1 VTSRSLSGVAS
12 GAVFVFL
19 GVGLSSGSKIIE
31 RIIVGRML
39 GPDAYGRVAM
49 GLSVLMIGAYVG
61 LMGFQEGVARFIPR
75 YDSDRDIRG
84 VWATGF
90 LVTVTASVVV
100 TAGLILTSGYLAELV
115 YGSGEEQLILA
126 LMAVAL
132 PGFVMMRLGVGA
144 LRGISDAR
152 SRMLSFDIFFPIVR
166 LSVLIGLLVVGVEV
180 LSLPIAYA
188 VSCLLGAVVV
198 HAFLHRQIGL
208 FGAKQFRFK
217 EMAAYSAPLVMAT
230 VASRL
235 LTRADTLMIGY
246 LESAAAVG
254 LYEAAYPLANGLVLI
269 LTAFGFLYLPLIS
282 QLDEDDDGAG
292 VEQAYQITTKWV
304 YIMTLPLFVTLVLL
318 PELVIG
324 IVFSQEYADAAP
336 ILVVLSIGFFTN
348 SAFGRSRE
356 TLSALGDTTITM
368 FVNLASFVVNIVLNI
383 LLIPTYG
390 VIGAALASVL
400 SFLALN
406 STIVLVLKWKYS
418 ITPFSKE
425 TIKTIT
431 LLPLT
436 ALPVSIGVRN
446 ALGRNVVSL
455 AAVPVTAM
463 SVAFVAL
470 LISGAL
476 ESEDLIA
483 VDIVED
489 KIGRQIPFIR
499 QFIPIES

>member
-1 VTSRSLSGVAS
+1 
-12 GAVFVFL
+12 
-19 GVGLSSGSKIIE
+19 
-31 RIIVGRML
+31 
-39 GPDAYGRVAM
+39 
-49 GLSVLMIGAYVG
+49 
-61 LMGFQEGVARFIPR
+61 
-75 YDSDRDIRG
+75 
-84 VWATGF
+84 
-90 LVTVTASVVV
+90 
-100 TAGLILTSGYLAELV
+100 
-115 YGSGEEQLILA
+115 
-126 LMAVAL
+126 
-132 PGFVMMRLGVGA
+132 
-144 LRGISDAR
+144 
-152 SRMLSFDIFFPIVR
+152 
-166 LSVLIGLLVVGVEV
+166 
-180 LSLPIAYA
+180 
-188 VSCLLGAVVV
+188 V

>member
-1 VTSRSLSGVAS
+1 VTSRNLSGVAS

-49 GLSVLMIGAYVG
+49 ALSVLMIGAYVG

-75 YDSDRDIRG
+75 YDSDRDVRG

-90 LVTVTASVVV
+90 LATVTASIGV
-100 TAGLILTSGYLAELV
+100 TGVLVLTSGHLAELV
-115 YGSGEEQLILA
+115 YGSSEERLILA
-126 LMAVAL
+126 IMVVAL
-132 PGFVMMRLGVGA
+132 PGFVIMRLGVGA
-144 LRGISDAR
+144 LRGLSDAR
-152 SRMLSFDIFFPIVR
+152 ARMLSFDIFFPIIR
-166 LSVLIGLLVVGVEV
+166 LSILTGLLVVGVEV

-188 VSCLLGAVVV
+188 VSCFLGAVVV
-198 HAFLHRQIGL
+198 HAFLHRRIGL
-208 FGAKQFRFK
+208 FGAKRFRFK
-217 EMAAYSAPLVMAT
+217 EMAVYSAPLVMAT

-235 LTRADTLMIGY
+235 LTRADTLMVGY

-282 QLDEDDDGAG
+282 QLDADDDDAG

-304 YIMTLPLFVTLVLL
+304 FILTLPLFVTLVLL
-318 PELVIG
+318 PELVIN
-324 IVFSQEYADAAP
+324 IVFSREYTDAAP
-336 ILVVLSIGFFTN
+336 ILVVLSIGFFIN

-356 TLSALGDTTITM
+356 TLSALGDTRITM
-368 FVNLASFVVNIVLNI
+368 VVNLASFVVNIVLNL
-383 LLIPTYG
+383 LLIPVYG
-390 VIGAALASVL
+390 VVGAALASVL
-400 SFLALN
+400 SFLGLN
-406 STIVLVLKWKYS
+406 GTIVLVLKWKYS

-431 LLPLT
+431 LLPLS
-436 ALPVSIGVRN
+436 ALPVSMGVRYS
-446 ALGRNVVSL
+446 LGRNVVSL
-455 AAVPVTAM
+455 AAVPVTAV
-463 SVAFVAL
+463 SVAFVVL
-470 LISGAL
+470 LVSGAL

-483 VDIVED
+483 LGIVEE

-499 QFIPIES
+499 QFIPTES